1 MESFSDW
8 WSGLSVV
15 LKIFWALAIPFTV
28 IFVLQLV
35 LSFMGH
41 DGPDDIGDADVDGGE
56 HGAGF
61 QFFTLK
67 NFIGFF
73 TIYGWS
79 GIAMID
85 SGAST
90 GAAITVATI
99 SGTLM
104 MFVMAGMFFL
114 LMKAQY
120 DGTLKIQTAVGN
132 TGEVYLTIQSK
143 RGGLGKVQIKVSGAL
158 RTLDAL
164 TDDDADI
171 QTGKIVKVSQIVNDN
186 ILLVTAS

>member
-1 MESFSDW
+1 MDSFSDW
-8 WSGLSVV
+8 WSGLSVI
-15 LKIFWALAIPFTV
+15 LKIFWALALPFTV
-28 IFVLQLV
+28 IFVLQLI
-35 LSFMGH
+35 LSFLGH
-41 DGPDDIGDADVDGGE
+41 ETTDDIGEPDVDGGD

-73 TIYGWS
+73 TIFGWA

-85 SGAST
+85 SGASI
-90 GAAITVATI
+90 GAAITVATVA
-99 SGTLM
+99 GTLM
-104 MFVMAGMFFL
+104 MFVMAGTFYL
-114 LMKAQY
+114 LMTAQY
-120 DGTLKIQTAVGN
+120 DGTMKIQKAIGH

-171 QTGKIVKVSQIVNDN
+171 QTGKIVKVSKIVNDN
-186 ILLVTAS
+186 TLLVTLS

>member
-8 WSGLSVV
+8 WIGLSVI
-15 LKIFWALAIPFTV
+15 LKIFWALALPFTLLF
-28 IFVLQLV
+28 ILQLI

-41 DGPDDIGDADVDGGE
+41 DTPDDLPDAEIEAD

-73 TIYGWS
+73 TIFGWV
-79 GIAMID
+79 GIAMIE
-85 SGAST
+85 SGSSS
-90 GAAITVATI
+90 GAAIAVATI
-99 SGTLM
+99 SGALM
-104 MFVMAGMFFL
+104 MLVMAATFYL

-120 DGTLKIQTAVGN
+120 DGTMRIEKAIGH
-132 TGEVYLTIQSK
+132 TGEVYLTIPSK
-143 RGGLGKVQIKVSGAL
+143 RGSLGKVQIMVSGAI

-164 TDDDADI
+164 TDDDSDI
-171 QTGKIVKVSQIVNDN
+171 QTGKIVKVANIVNEN
-186 ILLVTAS
+186 TLLVTAS

>member
-8 WSGLSVV
+8 WSGLSVI
-15 LKIFWALAIPFTV
+15 LKVFWALALPFTV
-28 IFVLQLV
+28 LFVLQLI

-41 DGPDDIGDADVDGGE
+41 DTPDDLPDAEIDLD
-56 HGAGF
+56 GAGF

-73 TIYGWS
+73 TIFGWV
-79 GIAMID
+79 GIAMIE

-90 GAAITVATI
+90 GAAIGVATI
-99 SGTLM
+99 GGVLM
-104 MFVMAGMFFL
+104 MLVMAGTFYL
-114 LMKAQY
+114 LMKAQH
-120 DGTLKIQTAVGN
+120 DGTMRIEKAIGH

-143 RGGLGKVQIKVSGAL
+143 RGGLGKVQIMVSGAI

-164 TDDDADI
+164 TDDDSDI
-171 QTGKIVKVSQIVNDN
+171 QTGKIVKVANIVNTN
-186 ILLVTAS
+186 TLLVTAR